1 MKTNSFEN
9 GLSDHTIIKTIY
21 RNFKQYDSDQFKLD
35 IFNIISAMR
44 THTAF
49 KYNFVSTLDQRVPM
63 KAKFWRG
70 NQKTHFNKN
79 LREQIM
85 IRSRL
90 KNKANKSKKFY

>member
-9 GLSDHTIIKTIY
+9 GLSDHTIIKIIY
-21 RNFKQYDSDQFKLD
+21 RNFKQYDNDQF
-35 IFNIISAMR
+35 N
-44 THTAF
+44 
-49 KYNFVSTLDQRVPM
+49 VPM

-70 NQKTHFNKN
+70 NQNTHFNKN

-90 KNKANKSKKFY
+90 KNKANKSKKFYWHCQV